1 MTEAETPSAEE
12 IRTYLRERRN
22 WGRWGDDDQRG
33 AINLITSEKRVK
45 AARLVTTG
53 RLVSLS
59 RDIPKDPSSGNPRPA
74 QHYVWTMDR
83 GGELGGAGDYFG
95 FAYHGYQL
103 THIDA
108 LSHVWGED
116 GMWGGRHGRDEVQPN
131 GARWGGIEHWRDGI
145 VTRGVL
151 LDVPRHRGD
160 PHVTADRPVQAAELE
175 EIADAQGI
183 TLEPGDAVFVYS
195 GREPFEA
202 SHPDWIPARDPHP
215 GLASSCLRFLREND
229 VAVLGWDFMDAQP
242 YEHGWAFI
250 PHAAIQAFGVA
261 LLDNCSLEQAAAAC
275 SEAGRYEFML
285 SVAPLPMVGGT
296 GSPVNPIAI
305 F

>member
-1 MTEAETPSAEE
+1 
-12 IRTYLRERRN
+12 
-22 WGRWGDDDQRG
+22 
-33 AINLITSEKRVK
+33 
-45 AARLVTTG
+45 
-53 RLVSLS
+53 
-59 RDIPKDPSSGNPRPA
+59 
-74 QHYVWTMDR
+74 MDR

-305 F
+305 FSRTVNPDAHNRGRERFAQMTDEVFTAITEGEADQLQSMLERQPELAGARNAAGPQRGRQPPP